1 MLNMT
6 TAYSFCLK
14 RLTLLL
20 LIYIGITAGYN
31 TLKAQANNQTID
43 SFIQQVITDGLGP
56 GGSFLVAHN
65 NQIIYQKSFGL
76 ANLEWKIALTDQ
88 SVFQIGSMTKQFT
101 AFAILMLEKEGKLST
116 SDTLFQYLPDFPRSK
131 TITLH
136 HLLTH
141 TSGIRDYTRMKD
153 LNDIAQKEMSAVEL
167 IDFFKHEEPLFLPGE
182 KYEYNNSGYII
193 LGRIIELVSGLQY
206 HEFIEQH
213 IFKKAGMASTYFA
226 SDKNIIPHRAYGY
239 HKKEQGYVNKRQI
252 SYTIPF
258 SAGSL
263 MSTVSDLLRWQ
274 QALNQY
280 TLLPP
285 EIQAKAFVSHTLR
298 NGEAINY
305 GYGWHIKKLEGLEV
319 REHGGS
325 IFGYKSMA
333 VYYPSEN
340 IYVVGLTNCDCWS
353 PTQLVRDVAAYTY
366 RALQKE

>member
-1 MLNMT
+1 MT
-6 TAYSFCLK
+6 TAFSLCLK
-14 RLTLLL
+14 RFVILLF
-20 LIYIGITAGYN
+20 YFIGINDSFTS
-31 TLKAQANNQTID
+31 LKAQPNNQTID
-43 SFIQQVITDGLGP
+43 SIIQQVITDCLGP
-56 GGSFLVAHN
+56 GGSFLIAHK

-76 ANLEWKIALTDQ
+76 ANLEWNIPLTDQ

-101 AFAILMLEKEGKLST
+101 AIAILMLEKEGKLST
-116 SDTLFQYLPDFPRSK
+116 SDTLSQYLPDFPRAN

-153 LNDIAQKEMSAVEL
+153 LNNIAQKEMSAVEL
-167 IDFFKHEEPLFLPGE
+167 IDFFKHEEPSFLPGE
-182 KYEYNNSGYII
+182 KFEYNNSGYII
-193 LGRIIELVSGLQY
+193 LGHIIELVSGLQY

-213 IFKKAGMASTYFA
+213 IFKKAGMTSSYYA
-226 SDKNIIPHRAYGY
+226 SDKSIIPLRAYGY

-263 MSTVSDLLRWQ
+263 MSTVSDLLKWQ
-274 QALNQY
+274 QALNQF

-285 EIQAKAFVSHTLR
+285 EIQAKAFSPYILN
-298 NGEAINY
+298 NGEVIHY
-305 GYGWHIKKLEGLEV
+305 GYGWHIKEAEGSSV

-366 RALQKE
+366 RAFQKE